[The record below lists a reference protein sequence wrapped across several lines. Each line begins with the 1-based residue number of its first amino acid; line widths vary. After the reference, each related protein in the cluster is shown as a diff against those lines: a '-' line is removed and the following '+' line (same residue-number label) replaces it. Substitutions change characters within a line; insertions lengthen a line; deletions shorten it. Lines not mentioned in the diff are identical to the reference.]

1 MLLQLQAYILI
12 NGANYRIQA
21 RVHRSG
27 LTIVERRKHLLTD
40 STQKKHFF
48 QTRILAFLKKFQ
60 VQSNLNPPSSFVIN
74 RKKCKHGA
82 FKCAKHARKTEL
94 VLVKNLIAQ
103 LILFGIFN
111 KRNFKSSPPTI
122 KL

>member
-74 RKKCKHGA
+74 RI
-82 FKCAKHARKTEL
+82 TEKSANMEHL
-94 VLVKNLIAQ
+94 NVLNMQ
-103 LILFGIFN
+103 E
-111 KRNFKSSPPTI
+111 
-122 KL
+122 KLS

>member
-40 STQKKHFF
+40 STQKKKKQHFF
-48 QTRILAFLKKFQ
+48 SDTNIGFFFL
-60 VQSNLNPPSSFVIN
+60 
-74 RKKCKHGA
+74 
-82 FKCAKHARKTEL
+82 
-94 VLVKNLIAQ
+94 
-103 LILFGIFN
+103 
-111 KRNFKSSPPTI
+111 NF
-122 KL
+122 

>member
-40 STQKKHFF
+40 STPKKTLFSDTNIGFFEKISGAKQFESTILICYKQKKV
-48 QTRILAFLKKFQ
+48 QTWSI
-60 VQSNLNPPSSFVIN
+60 
-74 RKKCKHGA
+74 
-82 FKCAKHARKTEL
+82 
-94 VLVKNLIAQ
+94 
-103 LILFGIFN
+103 
-111 KRNFKSSPPTI
+111 
-122 KL
+122 